1 MKCGGGELY
10 FFKYLSR
17 TAVVELLS
25 HRKPACTKSFIVHF
39 SLVIQFVEDMDC
51 SYQSI
56 QVVSLTELHKTKI
69 FAKYMFGSNETVCH
83 SGPGWVMNG
92 LRSVGDPVH

>member
-1 MKCGGGELY
+1 MS
-10 FFKYLSR
+10 LS
-17 TAVVELLS
+17 TAAVVELSS
-25 HRKPACTKSFIVHF
+25 HRRPACARNFLVHF
-39 SLVIQFVEDMDC
+39 SLLIQFVEDMDC

-56 QVVSLTELHKTKI
+56 HLLSQTKLHKAKM
-69 FAKYMFGSNETVCH
+69 FANYVFRSNETVCC